1 MIAAGNYGS
10 SYAKALAA
18 ASRPAQLVKPDQP
31 KKIAGMTSEQIA
43 RIEREMEALQ
53 HDFRQVESS
62 YGEDVLQLVIA
73 SGFIA
78 KLLGN
83 AHIARYLAQHHGEL
97 LPELRAIVSAS
108 SLDQAPRHE
117 SA

>member
-1 MIAAGNYGS
+1 MVVALCEVVAALL
-10 SYAKALAA
+10 LAFF
-18 ASRPAQLVKPDQP
+18 V
-31 KKIAGMTSEQIA
+31 
-43 RIEREMEALQ
+43 
-53 HDFRQVESS
+53 
-62 YGEDVLQLVIA
+62 VLQLVIA